1 MEKINKM
8 AYYALKGML
17 AENANNIDTI
27 VKRLGF
33 IAKMNPRIGDI
44 LVNGFAVDVKITNIS
59 LLRDYIGNKDITD
72 IKAGLFTYESL
83 EQYIDVTYTSNG
95 RKYHKEFHL
104 DITESAKWNM
114 FELEY
119 V

>member
-8 AYYALKGML
+8 VYYALEGML
-17 AENANNIDTI
+17 GENIKNLETI

-33 IAKMNPRIGDI
+33 IAKMNPRIGNLLI
-44 LVNGFAVDVKITNIS
+44 NGFAVDVKIKDIS

-95 RKYHKEFHL
+95 RKYHKEFPL
-104 DITESAKWNM
+104 DICESAKWDI

-119 V
+119 I

>member
-17 AENANNIDTI
+17 AKNVNNIDTI
-27 VKRLGF
+27 VKRVGF

-44 LVNGFAVDVKITNIS
+44 LVNGFAVDVKITNVS

-72 IKAGLFTYESL
+72 IKAELFTYESL

-104 DITESAKWNM
+104 DITELAM